1 MENVSSMFPYGDLDA
16 GETVEDRLT
25 GPGASI
31 RSLKRKTELLAPAGK
46 WEALEAVLEAGA
58 DAVYLSGK
66 RFQMRA
72 HRKDFNFDDEA
83 LARAVTYAHERN
95 KRVYVTVNALLAE
108 HELEDCRSF
117 LVLLQEA
124 GADGAIVCDLAVL
137 ALARELGVTY
147 ELHGSTMMNIHEA
160 GQARVLKR
168 LGLHRAV
175 TSRDIGIAA
184 AGRLGDESGLAV
196 EYFLHG
202 DMCVAQSGA
211 CSLSGIVFGKSSNRG
226 ECMKPC
232 RWKYDLLRADIDA
245 EPIASGHLMAIRDL
259 SLCRQIPEL
268 VDAGIGALKIEG
280 RMRDAGYLRDIVG
293 IYRGLLDKFYACP
306 QAYRV
311 TPEEA
316 EALFKLR
323 VREQSSLTAT
333 GAPSNT
339 TFFDISGIRE
349 PLMISNGLREDEMPS
364 CLQEAEWTSPVPAA
378 AGVPALAVTVA
389 SPQGAAAAL
398 EAGASRIYLA
408 AETSQYGAQ
417 QWTADRMQEAV
428 DLVRAASVEL
438 GFHTPHVSSAREEA
452 AWVVMESLCPGPD
465 YVLAHHFGT
474 LAGARKHFP
483 GAAIVADT
491 GFNVLNTRAAEAL
504 LEWGVSCVAPSL
516 EAGLEDVAVLAAH
529 PGLELEL
536 FAHGPVTGM
545 LLDHCIIAMNLTRG
559 GSRDVCRSICG
570 RTAFSLRDQKGETRS
585 IMTDQYC
592 RNHIMTARDVALLP
606 HLPVFLRM
614 HPASLR
620 IDGTLYSPQLLGRIV
635 RAYRDF
641 LDRYEEDGDVPGPAP
656 ELWEPLCAD
665 SPRPWNLG
673 GYAQSVTRS
682 ASTLETKKRIL

>member
-16 GETVEDRLT
+16 GETVEDRVT

-147 ELHGSTMMNIHEA
+147 ELHGSTMMNIHDA

-293 IYRGLLDKFYACP
+293 IYRRLLDKFYACP
-306 QAYRV
+306 K
-311 TPEEA
+311 P
-316 EALFKLR
+316 
-323 VREQSSLTAT
+323 T
-333 GAPSNT
+333 G
-339 TFFDISGIRE
+339 
-349 PLMISNGLREDEMPS
+349 
-364 CLQEAEWTSPVPAA
+364 
-378 AGVPALAVTVA
+378 
-389 SPQGAAAAL
+389 
-398 EAGASRIYLA
+398 
-408 AETSQYGAQ
+408 
-417 QWTADRMQEAV
+417 
-428 DLVRAASVEL
+428 
-438 GFHTPHVSSAREEA
+438 
-452 AWVVMESLCPGPD
+452 
-465 YVLAHHFGT
+465 
-474 LAGARKHFP
+474 
-483 GAAIVADT
+483 
-491 GFNVLNTRAAEAL
+491 
-504 LEWGVSCVAPSL
+504 
-516 EAGLEDVAVLAAH
+516 
-529 PGLELEL
+529 
-536 FAHGPVTGM
+536 
-545 LLDHCIIAMNLTRG
+545 
-559 GSRDVCRSICG
+559 
-570 RTAFSLRDQKGETRS
+570 
-585 IMTDQYC
+585 
-592 RNHIMTARDVALLP
+592 
-606 HLPVFLRM
+606 
-614 HPASLR
+614 
-620 IDGTLYSPQLLGRIV
+620 
-635 RAYRDF
+635 
-641 LDRYEEDGDVPGPAP
+641 
-656 ELWEPLCAD
+656 
-665 SPRPWNLG
+665 
-673 GYAQSVTRS
+673 
-682 ASTLETKKRIL
+682 